1 MRRNQVPSLQA
12 DMTEIAEQRNR
23 SEAVPGWVDKL
34 CIGLVVYALA
44 CAVWLLA
51 GLGSEG
57 VRHYVGL
64 LADSPACLIAVL
76 ITVTA
81 ARRQLPG
88 AVCTAWRFLS
98 LALGLY
104 LVATLICVYSW
115 LHGRDPFPGVADYFY
130 LGFYPE
136 LFFAALFLIR
146 AAAVRFL
153 CAQLALDATILVIG
167 FGAFFWF
174 LVIRPAASATHTDVV
189 KDALSQTY
197 LALNCIMLLTLG
209 VLLVA
214 GRRRSRRRVPLLLL
228 GGVALMSLGGILLS
242 VGQVLGDY
250 LSRHFH

>member
-64 LADSPACLIAVL
+64 LAGSPACLVAVL

-88 AVCTAWRFLS
+88 VVCTAWRFLS

-130 LGFYPE
+130 LGFYPA

-146 AAAVRFL
+146 AAAVRVL
-153 CAQLALDATILVIG
+153 WAQLALDATILVIG

-174 LVIRPAASATHTDVV
+174 LVTRPGDHEYRGVECEPRPHEIRSAHSCTSIT
-189 KDALSQTY
+189 Q
-197 LALNCIMLLTLG
+197 
-209 VLLVA
+209 
-214 GRRRSRRRVPLLLL
+214 
-228 GGVALMSLGGILLS
+228 
-242 VGQVLGDY
+242 
-250 LSRHFH
+250 